1 MKEVENTGIFT
12 QKSLNHLLLLASFL
26 VTIETEA
33 KLTIGLSCLE
43 NELMPEYVKALSSNK
58 DIVLTGDANCDLLF
72 KNPKSDALRSFCASV
87 NAHQLIDRPTRVT
100 MTSRSL
106 LDVVMVSNKDI
117 VKTSGVLDLT
127 ISDHYLVY
135 IVLDMKVPKSP
146 PTYITTRSFKNYT
159 ADQFS
164 SDIAQVP
171 WETVELMDSVDDRVV
186 FNDLFL
192 T

>member
-1 MKEVENTGIFT
+1 MQV
-12 QKSLNHLLLLASFL
+12 LL
-26 VTIETEA
+26 
-33 KLTIGLSCLE
+33 
-43 NELMPEYVKALSSNK
+43 KALSSNK

-72 KNPKSDALRSFCASV
+72 KNPRGDALRSFCASV

-171 WETVELMDSVDDRVV
+171 WETVELIDSVDDRVNA

-192 T
+192 TCLDNHAQCIIMCEK